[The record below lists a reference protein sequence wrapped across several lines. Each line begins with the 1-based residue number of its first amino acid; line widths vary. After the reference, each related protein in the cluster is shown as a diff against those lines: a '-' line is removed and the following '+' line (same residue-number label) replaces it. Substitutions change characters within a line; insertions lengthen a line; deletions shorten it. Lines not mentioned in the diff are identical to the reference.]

1 MNIYNINDINFVNS
15 DLYQTYINNNP
26 KVGFLKIRAY
36 TASEAVPIRGLNVV
50 VSKIVDNNR
59 IIFYEG
65 KTNESGII
73 EKIVLPAPTLS
84 LDDLNTP
91 NSVTY
96 DISATYDN
104 MESNYLV
111 NIYEGVYVVQTIN
124 VIPKMNRMDDTN
136 GY

>member
-36 TASEAVPIRGLNVV
+36 TASEAVPITGLNVV

-104 MESNYLV
+104 MESTYLV

>member
-1 MNIYNINDINFVNS
+1 MNTYNINDINFINS
-15 DLYQTYINNNP
+15 NLYKNFINKNQ

-36 TASEAVPIRGLNVV
+36 TASEAVPIIGLNVV
-50 VSKIVDNNR
+50 VSKTIDNNK

-65 KTNESGII
+65 KTNESGVI
-73 EKIVLPAPTLS
+73 EKITLPAPTLS

-91 NSVTY
+91 NGTTY

-104 MESNYLV
+104 IESNYLV

-124 VIPKMNRMDDTN
+124 VIPKMNRLDDN
-136 GY
+136 NVY